1 MLRNFFNCAC
11 ALILLLVF
19 GMPTGAAFRP
29 LSVVAAGQTTVTDLS
44 KPIERDLKGGET
56 HTYQIATSAS
66 EYLHLVVE
74 QKGIDVVV
82 AIFSASGE
90 KITEV
95 DSPNG
100 TQGPEPVEFLTAT
113 ASSIRLEVRSLEAG
127 ASAGRYEL
135 KLIERRTANPKDKD
149 WIAARAAL
157 NDGEMLRAQATR
169 QAIQQAVGKYQT
181 ALKLFQSVGDV
192 QGQATCLNAIGT
204 CLVSLGQSQQAISF
218 FEQAL
223 LLAASLKDSRGEGY
237 VMLNIGNAYSAL
249 GEKLTAIRYYLQAL
263 PHFEAAHDEY
273 ARAKALNGI
282 GAAYAETGDLQKA
295 ADYYNKALTLR
306 EKIEDPNS
314 LAETLSNLGQVSDV
328 LGKKQLALEYY
339 RRAVEILRKTE
350 NRVRQTIVLINI
362 GSVYS
367 SLGESKSALQFY
379 EKALVLAEL
388 LGDQRTQAAILNN
401 IGTVWFGIGDPI
413 AALPFFTR
421 SLPLWEAIGNQL
433 GRAATLNNIGKI
445 QALQGDTSKAKD
457 TFDQA
462 LQIRKKLNDHLGQAQ
477 TLNNLGWLAAMVND
491 HNTAIEL
498 YSQSL
503 VLDTQIGN
511 RWGQSQTLFNL
522 TKSLVAV
529 GKLAEARAKIEES
542 LKLIE
547 FIRSNVGTQASR
559 SSFSATVHD
568 HFELYIDVLMLQH
581 QANPKAGH
589 DLEALTVSEQ
599 ARARTLIETL
609 LEAGADIRQGIDPKL
624 LEREQTL
631 EHRLS
636 EKLQRLTLLLN
647 NPHSQDQ
654 EAAAKT
660 EIDLLTK
667 DLSLVQAEIRE
678 KSPAYAAL
686 TQPQALTVQDI
697 QQKVLDPKTVL
708 LEYFLGEKQSYV
720 WAVTPTSAKVFVLPP
735 RQEIELAARQV
746 RELLISRNVRERNLG
761 LKPRA
766 AFIADA
772 DAALPQ
778 AAAKL
783 SALILGPV
791 AGELGKKRLL
801 IVADGALQ
809 YIPFAILPK
818 AGSTAGKGK
827 SAKANP
833 ATVFLIEDHEI
844 VTLPSATTLTVLR
857 TQAAGRKPAAK
868 TLAILADPVFGGTDD
883 ERMEP
888 IRGKLE
894 ARKTD
899 SLNSLKQEQ
908 IALRLLERTEDTA
921 STETRSGLRIPRL
934 PFTRTEADQI
944 AALVPKAA
952 SVMKA
957 TDFAASVET
966 VHKGELNTYQFVHFA
981 THGLL
986 DTERPELSSLVL
998 SLVNEQGQLEDGF
1011 LRAIDLYNLNLNAEL
1026 VTLSACETGLGK
1038 DIRGEG
1044 LVGMTQGF
1052 FYAGAKRV
1060 TVSLWSVSDKATA
1073 DLMTRFY
1080 TKMLRA
1086 KMTPA
1091 AALRAAQLE
1100 LLRGKQWSA
1109 PYFWAPFVIQGEM
1122 N

>member
-1 MLRNFFNCAC
+1 MFRNFFNCAC
-11 ALILLLVF
+11 ASILFLAF
-19 GMPTGAAFRP
+19 GMPIGAALTRLP
-29 LSVVAAGQTTVTDLS
+29 VVAASQNTVADLS

-56 HTYQIATSAS
+56 HTYQIATAAG

-100 TQGPEPVEFLTAT
+100 TQGPEPVEFVTAI

-149 WIAARAAL
+149 RIAARAAL
-157 NDGEMLRAQATR
+157 NEGEMLRAQVTR
-169 QAIQQAVGKYQT
+169 QTIQQAIGKYQA

-192 QGQATCLNAIGT
+192 QGQATCLNAIGFSFYSIGEPQKAIGFYEQT
-204 CLVSLGQSQQAISF
+204 LPLVAT
-218 FEQAL
+218 
-223 LLAASLKDSRGEGY
+223 LKDRSGEGY
-237 VMLNIGNAYSAL
+237 TLYNLGLAYSSM

-263 PHFEAAHDEY
+263 PHFEATQDLY
-273 ARAKALNGI
+273 GKGSVLNGI
-282 GAAYAETGDLQKA
+282 GAAYAVTGDLQKA
-295 ADYYNKALTLR
+295 VEYYQKALPLR
-306 EKIEDPNS
+306 EKVGDQNG
-314 LAETLSNLGQVSDV
+314 LAVTVSNLGQVYDS
-328 LGKKQLALEYY
+328 LGRKQQALEQYA
-339 RRAVEILRKTE
+339 RALEILEKTG
-350 NRVRQTIVLINI
+350 NRPKQTIALINI
-362 GSVYS
+362 GSVYF

-379 EKALVLAEL
+379 EKALALAEIT
-388 LGDQRTQAAILNN
+388 GDRETQASILNN
-401 IGTVWFGIGDPI
+401 IGTVWFQLGDPS
-413 AALPFFTR
+413 AAFPFFTR
-421 SLPLWEAIGNQL
+421 SLPLWEAIGNQF
-433 GRAATLNNIGKI
+433 GKATTLNNIGLI
-445 QALQGDTSKAKD
+445 QAELGDLAKAKECY
-457 TFDQA
+457 DQA
-462 LQIRKKLNDHLGQAQ
+462 LQIRKKLTDRMGQAQ
-477 TLNNLGWLAAMVND
+477 TLNNLGLLAAQAKD
-491 HNTAIEL
+491 HPRAIEL
-498 YSQSL
+498 LTQSL
-503 VLDTQIGN
+503 ELDTQVGN

-529 GKLAEARAKIEES
+529 GKLTEARAKIEES

-547 FIRSNVGTQASR
+547 FIRSNAGAQASR

-589 DLEALTVSEQ
+589 ELEALNVSEQ

-647 NPHSQDQ
+647 SPHSQDQ
-654 EAAAKT
+654 EEAAKT

-686 TQPQALTVQDI
+686 TQPQALTVEDI

-708 LEYFLGEKQSYV
+708 LEYFLGETHSYV
-720 WAVTPTSAKVFVLPP
+720 WAVTPTTAKVFVLPP

-746 RELLISRNVRERNLG
+746 RELLISRNVRERHIG
-761 LKPRA
+761 LKNRA

-772 DAALPQ
+772 DAVLPQ

-809 YIPFAILPK
+809 YIPFAMLPK
-818 AGSTAGKGK
+818 AGSGAGKGK

-833 ATVFLIEDHEI
+833 TTVFLIEDHEI
-844 VTLPSATTLTVLR
+844 VTLPSATTLAVLR
-857 TQAAGRKPAAK
+857 TQTAGRKLAAK

-888 IRGKLE
+888 VRGKLE
-894 ARKTD
+894 ARKAD
-899 SLNSLKQEQ
+899 SLNGLKQEQ
-908 IALRLLERTEDTA
+908 IALRLLERTEDT
-921 STETRSGLRIPRL
+921 SPVETRSWLRIPRL
-934 PFTRTEADQI
+934 PFTRAEADQL

-952 SVMKA
+952 NVMKA

-966 VHKGELNTYQFVHFA
+966 VNNGELTNFQYVHFA

-1011 LRAIDLYNLNLNAEL
+1011 LRSIDLYNLSLDAEL

-1086 KMTPA
+1086 KLTPA